1 MKTNPVSDFSKNLSI
16 INELAFSIG
25 NSLDLQG
32 NCNAFCSLLLARKN
46 YSFVSVWLKND
57 MLKNGRNVGE
67 ATCVYAYPLVMAD
80 VVTLPIDHPL
90 FALLT
95 HGKAISY
102 SSLDAE
108 FTPLIAEKRISG
120 GAYALYP
127 LGDYGVLKIY
137 VQNRDEAFSAEE
149 LAQLRNV
156 IRKFAVSVQGCLS
169 HHSLVM
175 AEETLRKTNLKL
187 ALLSTVT
194 RHDILNQ
201 ITAVLLYKEL
211 LADTVAAGEPIAAEY
226 ASELFKIAEIIERQ
240 IRFTGDYQEIGVEA
254 PQWQCVCP
262 IVKKVSQFTELSAL
276 NVTCN
281 AGDLEIY
288 ADPLFEKVVFNL
300 MENSIRHGSH
310 GISMEVTWVPDN
322 DGNIILMFADDGG
335 GVSDENKERIFEKGF
350 GSNTGYGLYLIR
362 EILLLTG
369 ITIKE
374 TGTLGKGAT
383 FSLTIPHGACRN
395 IPHTV

>member
-25 NSLDLQG
+25 NSLDLQE
-32 NCNAFCSLLLARKN
+32 NCDAFCTLLLARKN

-57 MLKNGRNVGE
+57 LLENRGKAKE

-90 FALLT
+90 FAPLAS
-95 HGKAISY
+95 GKAISY
-102 SSLDAE
+102 SSHDAE

-169 HHSLVM
+169 HHSLVR
-175 AEETLRKTNLKL
+175 AEETLRKTNQKL
-187 ALLSTVT
+187 ALLSSVT

-211 LADTVAAGEPIAAEY
+211 LADTVAAKEPIAAEY
-226 ASELFKIAEIIERQ
+226 ASELFKIAERIERQ
-240 IRFTGDYQEIGVEA
+240 ILFTGDYQEIGVKA
-254 PQWQCVCP
+254 PQWQHVCSV
-262 IVKKVSQFTELSAL
+262 VKKVSEFTELSKL

-281 AGDLEIY
+281 TGDLEIY
-288 ADPLFEKVVFNL
+288 VDPLFEKVVFNL
-300 MENSIRHGSH
+300 MENSIRHGPN
-310 GISMEVTWVPDN
+310 GISMEVTWVLNTD
-322 DGNIILMFADDGG
+322 DTVTLMFADDGV
-335 GVSDENKERIFEKGF
+335 GVPDDKKERIFEKGF
-350 GSNTGYGLYLIR
+350 GSNTGYGLYLIC

-374 TGTLGKGAT
+374 TGTAGKGAT

-395 IPHTV
+395 FTHPV